1 MEEFELSTRYLQ
13 CDLGQLL
20 LGEVEWVVEGTDAI
34 LAGVLAGGQ
43 AGAQDSVVHHVQE
56 RTDAVP
62 PLVVEPD
69 LDGVRGYR
77 TEVRR
82 EERLKQ
88 RKEEVFL

>member
-1 MEEFELSTRYLQ
+1 MEEFELSARYLQ

-20 LGEVEWVVEGTDAI
+20 LGEVEWVVEGTDAV

-56 RTDAVP
+56 RPDAVP

-69 LDGVRGYR
+69 LDGVKGYR

-82 EERLKQ
+82 LGAIKTEE
-88 RKEEVFL
+88 E